1 MLEPRGIYV
10 WMLLEKEWTR
20 GPLNR
25 GWARGQNAGAEGMAV
40 RSGGTVR

>member
-10 WMLLEKEWTR
+10 WMLLEKEGTQ

-25 GWARGQNAGAEGMAV
+25 GWVRGQDKGAKGMAV
-40 RSGGTVR
+40 RSGGQC